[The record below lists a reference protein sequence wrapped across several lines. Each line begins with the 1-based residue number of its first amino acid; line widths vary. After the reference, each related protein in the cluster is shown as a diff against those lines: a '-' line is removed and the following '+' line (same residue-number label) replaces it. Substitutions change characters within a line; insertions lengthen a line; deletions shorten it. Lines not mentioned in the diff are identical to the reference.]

1 LDSNFG
7 KYVVPPTLQRLID
20 LENDLGDTEDFF
32 MGLDFYLSLENFRYF
47 NTPSDVIVFGN
58 IGANGI
64 HYGFLTDY
72 GSVTELEVAPIVCV
86 RPMDFDTPIRIVARN
101 LREFLRVNLTDSAL
115 FYNQISSEEK
125 YIETKERWTTE
136 EENSPY
142 QPTENEKQVRE
153 RVQRFLQEN
162 FQLPHIDNPYRYV
175 QDVGLARQRNVCIQ
189 TMDGLGVTEPL
200 LQHEKHSPFPLH
212 KDTDPDLKLL
222 QEYINSAPFASR
234 LALFRDLQLNYILQ
248 DNHELYKIVIDTM
261 NNMGLTDEASRL
273 MQ

>member
-1 LDSNFG
+1 MDSNFG

-20 LENDLGDTEDFF
+20 LQNDLGDTEDFF
-32 MGLDFYLSLENFRYF
+32 KGLDFYLSLENFRYF

-86 RPMDFDTPIRIVARN
+86 SPMDFDTPIRIVARN

-115 FYNQISSEEK
+115 FYNHFSSEEK
-125 YIETKERWTTE
+125 YLETKERWTTE
-136 EENSPY
+136 EANSPY

-153 RVQRFLQEN
+153 RVQRFLLEN

-200 LQHEKHSPFPLH
+200 LQHEKHSPFPLY

-234 LALFRDLQLNYILQ
+234 LALFRDLQLYYILQ